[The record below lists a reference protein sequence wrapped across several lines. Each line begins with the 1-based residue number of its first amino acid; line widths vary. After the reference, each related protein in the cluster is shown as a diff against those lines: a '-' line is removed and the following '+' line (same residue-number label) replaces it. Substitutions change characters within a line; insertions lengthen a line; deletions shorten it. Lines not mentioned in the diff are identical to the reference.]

1 VKVSIIRRSSNCNKR
16 LVKTCTNKHKLKL
29 LSYIHKIL
37 NRQPIVTRHSLIYMV
52 VIILF
57 CVPYVYISCFLC
69 TKNGRMKRVMAG
81 RNRWWQ
87 QRYRLFFL
95 SLLILVE
102 TPISSC
108 MYVWMCCIESY
119 CSNSCYA
126 INSR

>member
-1 VKVSIIRRSSNCNKR
+1 VKVSIIRRSSNCNKL

-57 CVPYVYISCFLC
+57 CIPYVYISCFLC

-95 SLLILVE
+95 SSHSSRDTDFILHICVDVLHRKLLFEFLLHH
-102 TPISSC
+102 
-108 MYVWMCCIESY
+108 
-119 CSNSCYA
+119 
-126 INSR
+126 